1 MAETKISNFNF
12 ENWGAGETLKIAYR
26 PNMRLTKF
34 LELCH
39 YGYKK
44 ITNFTLIL
52 NLQYYLSE
60 KMPPKKVIAKNIIL
74 NSYVEKMHVL

>member
-1 MAETKISNFNF
+1 LKTKAL
-12 ENWGAGETLKIAYR
+12 GRPLKIAYG
-26 PNMRLTKF
+26 PNMRLKKIS
-34 LELCH
+34 ELCH

-52 NLQYYLSE
+52 NLQSYLSE